1 MTTLVGTVDEYLQV
15 FIPSRVFDPID
26 ILFNFLAAVMTVAA
40 LATLSWIRRRTLSR
54 PAG

>member
-1 MTTLVGTVDEYLQV
+1 MGTVDEYLQV

-40 LATLSWIRRRTLSR
+40 LGVLTWIRGRARSRRT
-54 PAG
+54 G